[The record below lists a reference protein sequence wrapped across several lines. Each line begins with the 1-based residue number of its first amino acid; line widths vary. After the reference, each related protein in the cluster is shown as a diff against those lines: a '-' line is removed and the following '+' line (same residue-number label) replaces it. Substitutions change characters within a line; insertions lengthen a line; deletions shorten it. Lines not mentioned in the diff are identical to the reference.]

1 MIDFIEAPFGREI
14 SNLDFDSF
22 EKRFEG
28 RVDKELLKFLLRNE
42 DKVEITYTPKEN
54 MYRFDFVDFQSIINV
69 DAPMAF
75 SLEEDLEYL
84 VNLDINLAEEN
95 MKLYAILNT
104 IEEIIA
110 DLCDQDKLEVISMY
124 KNLKCELNKIDFC
137 LELDDMTGISLVS
150 KNLKSLTIE
159 RISDA
164 VNKIEEFRKSIAV
177 FYY

>member
-1 MIDFIEAPFGREI
+1 MTDLIEAPFGREI

-28 RVDKELLKFLLRNE
+28 RVNKELLKFLLKNE
-42 DKVEITYTPKEN
+42 DKVEVTYTPKEN
-54 MYRFDFVDFQSIINV
+54 VYRFDFVDFQSIISV
-69 DAPMAF
+69 DTPMAF
-75 SLEEDLEYL
+75 SLDEDSEYL

-95 MKLYAILNT
+95 MKLYTILST

-124 KNLKCELNKIDFC
+124 KNLKCELNKIDFY
-137 LELDDMTGISLVS
+137 LELDDMTGVSLVS
-150 KNLKSLTIE
+150 KTLKSLTIE

-164 VNKIEEFRKSIAV
+164 VNKIEEFRKSVAV
-177 FYY
+177 FY